1 MSLYEVPKSQLE
13 TEHHFLRKRWNFVL
27 AFQLITIPYLLFLFI
42 SIFMGMWYVNY
53 ISMLD
58 FMKKFENKTLFIDD
72 KNIFMHM
79 FSFNYIPFSLILML
93 ITGIIPVGFVSYF
106 QTKKVTR
113 IFQFVWFVCILALF
127 DLMLG
132 TKGL

>member
-113 IFQFVWFVCILALF
+113 IFQFIWFVCVLALF

-132 TKGL
+132 IKGL